1 MNNLDKNNVQTK
13 DVHCEDARQ
22 SKDSKNEESKK
33 EESSYVSLFGHKV
46 GTADLFK
53 LLGLLAFIG
62 ITAGIVI
69 ALWPS
74 LSQIFEPNGTDRV
87 IEAYR
92 AKELSGS
99 LCC

>member
-1 MNNLDKNNVQTK
+1 MNNLDKNNVQAK
-13 DVHCEDARQ
+13 DVQCEDARQ

-74 LSQIFEPNGTDRV
+74 LSQIFEPNGTDR
-87 IEAYR
+87 E
-92 AKELSGS
+92 
-99 LCC
+99 

>member
-1 MNNLDKNNVQTK
+1 MK
-13 DVHCEDARQ
+13 DP
-22 SKDSKNEESKK
+22 K
-33 EESSYVSLFGHKV
+33 EESLRICFFGHKV

-74 LSQIFEPNGTDRV
+74 LSQIFEPNGDRV
-87 IEAYR
+87 IESIQSQGAFGPYVLGI
-92 AKELSGS
+92 AILASG
-99 LCC
+99 LAFIPER